1 MLISLYNNYTGEF
14 DPISAES
21 VYKDKEMVIKHHGY
35 VLVFRGREIDDL
47 LSLIR
52 LLDKQGEEK

>member
-21 VYKDKEMVIKHHGY
+21 VYKDKKMVIEHHGD